1 MKLYIDII
9 TEHSKVVK
17 VGLECQVFDRMRKE
31 IETFIK
37 KPAQFHLQ
45 LRASRRIVL
54 TRTKQ
59 KNVLVRGKYTY
70 KSDLGEPKP
79 SINKTGENVVQYVN
93 VNFYKI

>member
-17 VGLECQVFDRMRKE
+17 VGLECQVFDWMRKE

-37 KPAQFHLQ
+37 KRAQFHLQ
-45 LRASRRIVL
+45 LRASRRIIL

-79 SINKTGENVVQYVN
+79 
-93 VNFYKI
+93 